1 MSEQADQPGSF
12 EIRLGLEE
20 DAPEPNW
27 GATGQD
33 FRLWRAKEALA
44 QVEKR
49 LSSQATTL
57 AAYETRTSSLMGWL
71 SAEALATIG
80 AVVSRTSGMDAEHL
94 ASAVIWMI
102 GSIGFIIPMVLSAFY
117 LSNVFQKKIWTV
129 VGADAEWLMED
140 REYPSEVE
148 YLEQIIEVYIAGIQ
162 DNENILDRAMDNLQ
176 AGRACFLLTPII
188 GFFWVIWIIFL
199 STSH

>member
-20 DAPEPNW
+20 NALEPNW

-33 FRLWRAKEALA
+33 FRLWRVKEALA

-80 AVVSRTSGMDAEHL
+80 AVVSRTGGMDEKHL
-94 ASAVIWMI
+94 APAVIWMV
-102 GSIGFIIPMVLSAFY
+102 GSIGFIIPMALSAFY
-117 LSNVFQKKIWTV
+117 LSNVFRKKIWTV
-129 VGADAEWLMED
+129 VGADAEWLMTD
-140 REYPSEVE
+140 REHSSEVE
-148 YLEQIIEVYIAGIQ
+148 CLEEIIEVYIAGIQ
-162 DNENILDRAMDNLQ
+162 DNENILDCGMDNLQ
-176 AGRACFLLTPII
+176 TGRAWFLLTPVI
-188 GFFWVIWIIFL
+188 GFFWVVLIIFL
-199 STSH
+199 SMSH